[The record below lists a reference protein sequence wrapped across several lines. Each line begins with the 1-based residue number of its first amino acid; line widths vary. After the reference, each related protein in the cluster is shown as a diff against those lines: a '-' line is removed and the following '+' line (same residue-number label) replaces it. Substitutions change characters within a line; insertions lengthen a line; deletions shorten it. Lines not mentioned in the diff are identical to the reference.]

1 MSQTAVRVPLRRFC
15 FFGLPKKAYLCGLN
29 CYYYHYGYCHRFID
43 SFVGHHARCGLRLF
57 HEERHVADASS
68 GEQSNLST
76 IGFAIGFVLMMVLDV
91 VMG

>member
-1 MSQTAVRVPLRRFC
+1 MTFAVVL
-15 FFGLPKKAYLCGLN
+15 FFRITEKKAYLCSLN
-29 CYYYHYGYCHRFID
+29 NYHYGHCHRFVD
-43 SFVGHHARCGLRLF
+43 SFVGHHARCGFCLF

-68 GEQSNLST
+68 GEHSNLST